1 MDFSD
6 RLRDIE
12 SNHTGEDQVY
22 RDLLAQRAQAGEQ
35 IERLLKETAQFLVE
49 RRVPTQD
56 LLGMK
61 EFAEKHEHKP
71 LLRRPV
77 TYTNYRSVAVAV
89 GQGWDFSQ
97 GNFVG
102 DGHHLVL
109 TDHAELVKALTT
121 AELKGDLRGT
131 PSPSLA
137 QPTRISTAPEAIAV
151 VSNSTAAAAWE
162 PGRFIAEADE
172 THTDLPRRDGFGLLR
187 DGRIVLIEYR
197 RDGGEWGR
205 QNEWR
210 SSLLEDALA
219 NSVKLLLR

>member
-12 SNHTGEDQVY
+12 TNRSAEDQVY
-22 RDLLAQRAQAGEQ
+22 RDLLAQRAQAGQQ

-56 LLGMK
+56 LLGM
-61 EFAEKHEHKP
+61 EQVAQTLEHKP
-71 LLRRPV
+71 LLGRRY
-77 TYTNYRSVAVAV
+77 TYTNYRSTSVTI

-97 GNFVG
+97 GNFIG

-109 TDHAELVKALTT
+109 TDRAELVKALTT
-121 AELKGDLRGT
+121 AELKGDARGN
-131 PSPSLA
+131 PFPNLP

-162 PGRFIAEADE
+162 PGRFITEADE

-219 NSVKLLLR
+219 NSVNLLLR